1 MIRFM
6 SDTRYAGL
14 EKEMQHIPGFRPRRS
29 GMVISHL
36 SGCLENQRSPC
47 ERRVT
52 DCVPFYELLEVLA
65 EEVVIE
71 NGFWLWERSV
81 TEPLKKQRPV
91 LRSIFFPQI
100 DFCVAEL

>member
-36 SGCLENQRSPC
+36 
-47 ERRVT
+47 
-52 DCVPFYELLEVLA
+52 VL
-65 EEVVIE
+65 
-71 NGFWLWERSV
+71 
-81 TEPLKKQRPV
+81 
-91 LRSIFFPQI
+91 
-100 DFCVAEL
+100 

>member
-36 SGCLENQRSPC
+36 LFMKMSLTGLNFWGTGHLFLRIYWKRQR
-47 ERRVT
+47 
-52 DCVPFYELLEVLA
+52 LL
-65 EEVVIE
+65 
-71 NGFWLWERSV
+71 
-81 TEPLKKQRPV
+81 P
-91 LRSIFFPQI
+91 
-100 DFCVAEL
+100 

>member
-52 DCVPFYELLEVLA
+52 DC
-65 EEVVIE
+65 
-71 NGFWLWERSV
+71 
-81 TEPLKKQRPV
+81 RPV
-91 LRSIFFPQI
+91 GQFFMLECTGI
-100 DFCVAEL
+100 KDGKYIITDLNGDGEISDDDRTYTATDRRELP

>member
-29 GMVISHL
+29 GMVISRL

-47 ERRVT
+47 ESRVT
-52 DCVPFYELLEVLA
+52 DC
-65 EEVVIE
+65 I
-71 NGFWLWERSV
+71 
-81 TEPLKKQRPV
+81 
-91 LRSIFFPQI
+91 
-100 DFCVAEL
+100 